1 MIEIQN
7 FTCVDLDEDDCPLP
21 KAAGSRYESDYMQL
35 AFDGKVVIP
44 KILGCTIEAQYKT
57 STGHYILFIELG
69 WENLLIY
76 LIDESFQL
84 LEKTGL
90 SYSTCDGFFAL
101 PKTINEN
108 TVQFTFYTDE
118 RWSLTFHPFKKR
130 IKTHDFAVIYP
141 GNRPE
146 GTLCHLEL
154 VEVVPGSHR
163 NISNPGLQRTR
174 TSNVLSRLI
183 QWVNSLLPSRP

>member
-7 FTCVDLDEDDCPLP
+7 FTSVDLDESDRPLP
-21 KAAGSRYESDYMQL
+21 IAAGSRYQSDYMQL

-90 SYSTCDGFFAL
+90 SYSTCDGSFAL
-101 PKTINEN
+101 PETVNEN
-108 TVQFTFYTDE
+108 TVHFTFYTDE
-118 RWSLTFHPFKKR
+118 RWSLTFHPHNKR
-130 IKTHDFAVIYP
+130 IKTLDFAVIYP
-141 GNRPE
+141 GDRPE

-163 NISNPGLQRTR
+163 KISNQGLQGTR
-174 TSNVLSRLI
+174 NSNVLSRLI
-183 QWVNSLLPSRP
+183 QWVTAFLPSRP